1 MLCLK
6 LARHIARQYQKKGTI
21 HLPDFVIYDFDEE
34 EYQTFW
40 REITSY
46 PRQRLYTDGID
57 VFQVSWFRTIFESFK
72 GWLGFENHCHPN
84 RIEMT
89 LAKVAYTG
97 YIKGFKS
104 KELNKST
111 DGFPISSR
119 FIKLTNLSRT
129 NETSGEL
136 QRLLMGYFITHSH
149 AFPEFNASIRESYP
163 FGQTLIQEHLAYLI
177 PSIDPQDKQTI
188 KNAINQIRCYRQSVS
203 KTYCFHSSPFAE
215 AYAQFLVE
223 QQQYHEALQWFPEVK
238 SKFKESFIDYY
249 LTQKKLDP
257 QALKV
262 AIELIAALFLS
273 ANMNDQEKAVDY
285 IKVNFDDEEQA
296 VYLTPYSKLRA
307 QVAKAYLEDA
317 KREHNKW
324 AITKLLTGNQTI
336 KYLAQAVRLQ
346 PQIMEEDDS
355 TQDII
360 LKEEW
365 TLYQFDRAMESNRF
379 HDADALYTDNPG
391 FKFNKYGLERLR
403 EYYFTQ
409 FNANESRIKRLLLSQ
424 NPEAA
429 VQIAEEQV
437 TRAKKIVGIEPHD
450 SLVMEATVNYASTL
464 LAVDEL
470 IHSAKDSDRT
480 QLNKAQLYLSKYLFL
495 NSNSA
500 LTQVYNKLLLRKID
514 CLIARLAVPIDYN
527 DHLNTRID
535 FIKEHIGEIEE
546 LKKELRAFIAFNESK
561 TNEMRQT
568 LAKMYYLLADALVY
582 FEEKKQESMPY
593 FKKAKELMPENIY
606 YNLRYLEI
614 IQDERR
620 YEARE
625 KLSEIGHLHQLQ
637 YNNYMLERWGEDKIM
652 SSGFDI
658 HMVPP
663 NDSLFNSIGRAIG
676 FSKIALYPR

>member
-1 MLCLK
+1 MLRLK
-6 LARHIARQYQKKGTI
+6 LARHIARQYQEKGTI

-46 PRQRLYTDGID
+46 PRERLYTDGID
-57 VFQVSWFRTIFESFK
+57 VFRVSWFRTIFESFK
-72 GWLGFENHCHPN
+72 GWLGFENHCHPS

-104 KELNKST
+104 EELNKSS
-111 DGFPISSR
+111 DGFPISRR
-119 FIKLTNLSRT
+119 FIRLANLPRT
-129 NETSGEL
+129 NQSSGEL

-149 AFPEFNASIRESYP
+149 AFPEFNASVRECYP

-177 PSIDPQDKQTI
+177 PSIDSQDNQTI
-188 KNAINQIRCYRQSVS
+188 KNAIKQILFYRQSVS
-203 KTYCFHSSPFAE
+203 KTNCFHSSPFAE
-215 AYAQFLVE
+215 AYAQSLVE
-223 QQQYHEALQWFPEVK
+223 QQQYHEAVEWFPEVK
-238 SKFKESFIDYY
+238 NRFKESFIDYY
-249 LTQKKLDP
+249 LTQEEVDP
-257 QALKV
+257 QALTI

-273 ANMNDQEKAVDY
+273 PNMSDQEKAVNY
-285 IKVNFDDEEQA
+285 IKTNFDEEEQA
-296 VYLTPYSKLRA
+296 VYLRPYPKLRA

-317 KREHNKW
+317 KRENSKW
-324 AITKLLTGNQTI
+324 RITKLLTGNQTL
-336 KYLAQAVRLQ
+336 KCLAQAVRLE
-346 PQIMEEDDS
+346 PQIMDEDES
-355 TQDII
+355 IKDII

-365 TLYQFDRAMESNRF
+365 TLYQFDCAMESKRF
-379 HDADALYTDNPG
+379 HDADAFYINNPS

-409 FNANESRIKRLLLSQ
+409 FNANESRIKEVLLSQ

-429 VQIAEEQV
+429 AQIAEQQV
-437 TRAKKIVGIEPHD
+437 VLAKKIVSIEPLD
-450 SLVMEATVNYASTL
+450 ALVMEATLTYASTL
-464 LAVDEL
+464 LAIDEL
-470 IHSAKDSDRT
+470 IHSAKESDRT
-480 QLNKAQLYLSKYLFL
+480 QLNKAQLQLNEYLFL
-495 NSNSA
+495 NSNNA

-514 CLIARLAVPIDYN
+514 CLITRLAVPIDYN
-527 DHLNTRID
+527 DHLSTRID

-561 TNEMRQT
+561 TKEMRQM

-582 FEEKKQESMPY
+582 FEEKKQESIPY
-593 FKKAKELMPENIY
+593 FKKANELMPENLY

-614 IQDERR
+614 IEDERR
-620 YEARE
+620 HGVRE
-625 KLSEIGHLHQLQ
+625 KVSDMGHLHELR

-676 FSKIALYPR
+676 FF